1 MRKEGFEPTRLTAP
15 PPQDGASASSADFGK
30 STSSRRSKIC
40 GGNPPDFINFVEV
53 LKGRLR
59 GRMGEGPRRNGAE
72 TIGAV
77 ERTRTS
83 TLLRA
88 SAPQADA
95 SANSATTALTQ
106 LRLGNPVCQDGFSGV
121 WYVEGGI
128 RTHTPYAAT
137 PSRWCIC
144 PFRHFRTRMVRE
156 Y

>member
-40 GGNPPDFINFVEV
+40 GGKPPDFINFVEI

-59 GRMGEGPRRNGAE
+59 GRMGESPSRNGAE

-95 SANSATTALTQ
+95 ASHSRTAPPPQ
-106 LRLGNPVCQDGFSGV
+106 LRTGN
-121 WYVEGGI
+121 
-128 RTHTPYAAT
+128 
-137 PSRWCIC
+137 
-144 PFRHFRTRMVRE
+144 
-156 Y
+156 